1 MLAQIPISPA
11 QNLKAKMGIHI
22 ALPERLIGILLPEPK
37 YVEFKLKSQKTAI
50 QSQKFCFDFI
60 NTTFDTTIKFS
71 KNELIR
77 ILMLIKGK
85 GKEIFKFLRSVS

>member
-1 MLAQIPISPA
+1 
-11 QNLKAKMGIHI
+11 MGIHI
-22 ALPERLIGILLPEPK
+22 VLSERLIGILLPEPK

-50 QSQKFCFDFI
+50 ESQKFCFDFI

-77 ILMLIKGK
+77 ISTLVKAK
-85 GKEIFKFLRSVS
+85 EKEIFKYVHSVS

>member
-1 MLAQIPISPA
+1 MAQIPISPA

-22 ALPERLIGILLPEPK
+22 VLPERLIGILLPEPK

-50 QSQKFCFDFI
+50 ESQKFCFDFI

-77 ILMLIKGK
+77 ISTLVKAK
-85 GKEIFKFLRSVS
+85 EKEIFKYVHSVS

>member
-1 MLAQIPISPA
+1 MAQIPISPA

-50 QSQKFCFDFI
+50 ESQKFCFDFI

-77 ILMLIKGK
+77 ISMLVKAK
-85 GKEIFKFLRSVS
+85 EKEIFKYVHSVS

>member
-1 MLAQIPISPA
+1 
-11 QNLKAKMGIHI
+11 MGIHI
-22 ALPERLIGILLPEPK
+22 VLPERLIGILLPEPK

-50 QSQKFCFDFI
+50 ESQKLCFDFI

-77 ILMLIKGK
+77 ISMLVKAK
-85 GKEIFKFLRSVS
+85 EKEIFKYVHSVS

>member
-22 ALPERLIGILLPEPK
+22 VLPERLIGILLPEPK

-50 QSQKFCFDFI
+50 ESQKLCFDFI

-77 ILMLIKGK
+77 ISMLVKAK
-85 GKEIFKFLRSVS
+85 EKEIFKYVHSVS